1 MTQLLVTDN
10 SKDAMSAVRK
20 EMTDETIDAVDALDA
35 VNDPATEGTATSEA
49 TPNFELAG
57 YPPPDPEDRAV
68 VADKAMPYS
77 TAKPPMIWAV
87 SAHGGAGAGALAS
100 RIGFIAD
107 AGTTFPSGKYPGEN
121 LIVICA
127 EETLSGL
134 IAAHNLILQHLNSLG
149 GDTRLLG
156 LVTRPARPGW
166 EGKKLPRAI
175 RTHLGLL
182 SDPHLVDKIIR
193 LGWDDSLAVTLP
205 EDRDSLSPAEVVE
218 WLGMDDKAQAKA
230 AKNKKSLASCGV
242 TQAAATLLAAAAESS
257 APSTATGTDTSKDT
271 EAEDD

>member
-1 MTQLLVTDN
+1 MTQLTVINN
-10 SKDAMSAVRK
+10 SEDAMSAVRN
-20 EMTDETIDAVDALDA
+20 EMTDESIDTVESAPRDTDR
-35 VNDPATEGTATSEA
+35 D
-49 TPNFELAG
+49 FELAG
-57 YPPPDPEDRAV
+57 YPPPAPEDRAR
-68 VADKAMPYS
+68 VADQAMAYS

-107 AGTTFPSGKYPGEN
+107 AGTTFPSGEYPGEN

-134 IAAHNLILQHLNSLG
+134 IAAHNLILQHLNGLG

-166 EGKKLPRAI
+166 EGKKLPKEI

-182 SDPHLVDKIIR
+182 SDPHLVDQIIR
-193 LGWDDSLAVTLP
+193 LGWDDTLAVTLP
-205 EDRDSLSPAEVVE
+205 EDRESLSPADVVE
-218 WLGMDDKAQAKA
+218 WLGMDDKAQTKA
-230 AKNKKSLASCGV
+230 AKNKRSLAGRGV

-257 APSTATGTDTSKDT
+257 APSTTTATDTSEDT
-271 EAEDD
+271 EQEDN